1 MKTIFTLLTSLFMSI
16 AVFAAARPQ
25 SILTIKSADNADIRV
40 VLDGRSFN
48 PNDNSM
54 MIRGIDD
61 GYHTIKVFRQRR
73 GGFFNMSGRGYEMV
87 YNSAINIKRRTHLFI
102 TIERNGRISMQENK
116 LRRDWDRQDRDWD
129 NRRDDNDRTYDY
141 DNGGQWGRHGDYDS
155 HNGYARGMN
164 DSEFRNVIAAIKK
177 EWLET
182 NKMKS
187 ASQVVKSN
195 SLTAA
200 QVEQM
205 LLLFNFENNKL
216 QLAKEA
222 YANTVDKQNYDMLMD
237 VFSYNSSKAE
247 LERFIRGYDRY

>member
-25 SILTIKSADNADIRV
+25 SILTIKSADNADIVV
-40 VLDGRSFN
+40 VLDGRKFD

-54 MIRGIDD
+54 MIRGIND
-61 GYHTIKVFRQRR
+61 GYHTIKVFKQKRN
-73 GGFFNMSGRGYEMV
+73 GFFNMTGRGYEMM
-87 YNSAINIKRRTHLFI
+87 YNSTVNIKRRTHLFV

-116 LRRDWDRQDRDWD
+116 LKKDWNKQDRDWD
-129 NRRDDNDRTYDY
+129 NDRDDRIYDY
-141 DNGGQWGRHGDYDS
+141 DNDDQWGGYGDYDS

-164 DSEFRNVIAAIKK
+164 DNEFKNVIAAIKK
-177 EWLET
+177 EWLES
-182 NKMKS
+182 NKIKS
-187 ASQVVKSN
+187 ASQVVKTN
-195 SLTAA
+195 SLTSA
-200 QVEQM
+200 QVEQL

-216 QLAKEA
+216 QLAREA

>member
-1 MKTIFTLLTSLFMSI
+1 
-16 AVFAAARPQ
+16 
-25 SILTIKSADNADIRV
+25 
-40 VLDGRSFN
+40 
-48 PNDNSM
+48 
-54 MIRGIDD
+54 
-61 GYHTIKVFRQRR
+61 
-73 GGFFNMSGRGYEMV
+73 
-87 YNSAINIKRRTHLFI
+87 
-102 TIERNGRISMQENK
+102 MQENK
-116 LRRDWDRQDRDWD
+116 LKRDWDRQDRGWD
-129 NRRDDNDRTYDY
+129 NGRDNRVYDY
-141 DNGGQWGRHGDYDS
+141 DHGGQRGSYGDYDS

-187 ASQVVKSN
+187 ASQVVKTN
-195 SLTAA
+195 NLTAA

-247 LERFIRGYDRY
+247 LERFIRGYGRY

>member
-1 MKTIFTLLTSLFMSI
+1 
-16 AVFAAARPQ
+16 
-25 SILTIKSADNADIRV
+25 
-40 VLDGRSFN
+40 
-48 PNDNSM
+48 
-54 MIRGIDD
+54 
-61 GYHTIKVFRQRR
+61 
-73 GGFFNMSGRGYEMV
+73 
-87 YNSAINIKRRTHLFI
+87 
-102 TIERNGRISMQENK
+102 
-116 LRRDWDRQDRDWD
+116 
-129 NRRDDNDRTYDY
+129 
-141 DNGGQWGRHGDYDS
+141 
-155 HNGYARGMN
+155 MN

-187 ASQVVKSN
+187 ASQVVKTN
-195 SLTAA
+195 NLTAA

-247 LERFIRGYDRY
+247 LERFIRGYGRY